1 MAGLIFLLIVAL
13 ITIAVLAFLLFKKR
27 QQLEKYEGI
36 ADIEAE
42 QNRILKESRSLSKDN
57 EKLRKKVIADAEK
70 ERDQIQKE
78 SKTLSK
84 DNEKLRKDGRS
95 IRVAVANLNSQLTNL
110 EDEQE
115 MQKFGLYK
123 PKYNFGTSTGYK
135 AKLKEVRQ
143 KQKKLIKD
151 KKAITW
157 GTEWQVSGS
166 KAKGSTMMGRL
177 TRLTLRAFNGECDSI
192 IVSVKYNN
200 VDRIKTRIEKVY
212 EAINKLNASQDA
224 RINPQYLDLKV
235 QELYVVYEY
244 QEKLQAEKEEQR
256 QIREQMREEQRAQKE
271 LAKAQRDAEKEED
284 RYQKALDKAREEM
297 TKATGE
303 NQSKLEGEIERL
315 SQMLEEANKKKERA
329 ISRAQMT
336 KSGYVYIISN
346 IGSFGEN
353 VYKIGMTR
361 RLVPMDRVKELGDAS
376 VPFIFDVHALIHSEN
391 APALENHL
399 HKVFDSKRLNLVNS
413 RKEFFRVSLDDIVK
427 AVKEKSSTVEF
438 TMKAEAEDY
447 RKTQSIIAENNKS
460 NTVKPSG
467 DVYDDI
473 LGIQ

>member
-1 MAGLIFLLIVAL
+1 MAGLVFLLIVA
-13 ITIAVLAFLLFKKR
+13 IIIIVTLAFFLFKKR
-27 QQLEKYEGI
+27 QQLEKYKGI

-42 QNRILKESRSLSKDN
+42 QNRIQKENKSLSEDN
-57 EKLRKKVIADAEK
+57 EELRI
-70 ERDQIQKE
+70 
-78 SKTLSK
+78 
-84 DNEKLRKDGRS
+84 DGRT
-95 IRVAVANLNSQLTNL
+95 IREAVANLKSQLVGL

-115 MQKFGLYK
+115 MQDFGLYK
-123 PKYNFGTSTGYK
+123 PKYDFGTSTGYK
-135 AKLKEVRQ
+135 AKLGEVRQ

-151 KKAITW
+151 KKAIIW

-166 KAKGSTMMGRL
+166 KAKGNTMMNRL

-192 IVSVKYNN
+192 IVNVKYST
-200 VDRIKTRIEKVY
+200 VDRVKARIEKVY
-212 EAINKLNASQDA
+212 EAVNKLNASQDA

-271 LAKAQRDAEKEED
+271 LVKAQRDAEKEED
-284 RYQKALDKAREEM
+284 RYQKALDKARQEM
-297 TKATGE
+297 GKATGE
-303 NQSKLEGEIERL
+303 KQSKLEGEIKRL
-315 SQMLEEANKKKERA
+315 SEMLVESNKKKERA

-346 IGSFGEN
+346 IGSFGEG

-361 RLVPMDRVKELGDAS
+361 RLEPMNRVKELGDAS
-376 VPFIFDVHALIHSEN
+376 VPFIFDVHALIYSEN

-413 RKEFFRVSLDDIVK
+413 RKEFFRVSLDNIVE

-438 TMKAEAEDY
+438 TMKADAEDY
-447 RKTQSIIAENNKS
+447 RKTKAIIAENNNSNKAKS
-460 NTVKPSG
+460 T
-467 DVYDDI
+467 DALYDDI
-473 LGIQ
+473 LGV